1 MNFKFT
7 SILTWAAGLLLA
19 GAAPAAAQATQA
31 AGVAILTGRISNP
44 QQDTIAVTIRDN
56 PFDPKERITY
66 ARVDEKGD
74 FRLSIPVTSSTRA
87 DLVYGDDVADLY
99 LDPGTDMDVRFKG
112 NDMSSTVKF

>member
-19 GAAPAAAQATQA
+19 GAAPAAAQAPQA
-31 AGVAILTGRISNP
+31 AQPAGVAILTGHISSP
-44 QQDTIAVTIRDN
+44 QQDTVAVTIKDN

-74 FRLSIPVTSSTRA
+74 FRLNIPLTASTRA

-99 LDPGTDMDVRFKG
+99 LDPGTDIDVRF
-112 NDMSSTVKF
+112 